1 MFPITDTDQLVSA
14 PAENCAANMA
24 FLADEMDHQ
33 PTSLAPLERAI
44 PGPRLATICR
54 ELGFEKLDC
63 VATGRAYAAFNDLL
77 RNKGKEI
84 AANLSVV
91 YVSLDELAKPLAEM
105 QALLS
110 QRGKNRKKV
119 LRAAKLPGWTAW
131 FKQYKEEIK
140 LDVSLRTMQRKIKTL
155 EGPNK
160 GKSNANGGGSDK
172 KLTLKGKQTERLLAA
187 NLCANDMVAAIESGA
202 DYTPSMKEFK
212 KLALD
217 ADKVTAILET
227 HQAKPQ
233 AALSPLESL
242 ALGDWHSLLEITYPA
257 AVSVFKPLY
266 ASDRNKFIEDL
277 RTYFQILVNKLT
289 GDDDA
294 PSVKVE
300 FIVHD
305 DHEAFDGSPY
315 LVSMTRRD
323 VEEFAA
329 AGGAR
334 LKRVGVL

>member
-1 MFPITDTDQLVSA
+1 MFPITDTDQSVSA
-14 PAENCAANMA
+14 PAENYAASMA

-33 PTSLAPLERAI
+33 PTTLAPLERAI
-44 PGPRLATICR
+44 PDPRLATICR
-54 ELGFEKLDC
+54 ELGFEKLNC
-63 VATGRAYAAFNDLL
+63 VATEKTYAALNDLL

-84 AANLSVV
+84 AANLSGV

-110 QRGKNRKKV
+110 QRGKNRRKV
-119 LRAAKLPGWTAW
+119 LRDAKLPGWTAW
-131 FKQYKEEIK
+131 FKNYKEEIK
-140 LDVSLRTMQRKIKTL
+140 LDVTLRTMQRKIKNL
-155 EGPNK
+155 EGPDK
-160 GKSNANGGGSDK
+160 GNGNGSGGGK
-172 KLTLKGKQTERLLAA
+172 KLALTGKQTERLLAA

-277 RTYFQILVNKLT
+277 RTYFQTLVNKLT